1 MDNEIK
7 TSINSASSIR
17 IFGNIIVV
25 IGVVILFF
33 SQFMETSIA
42 PDYANLDIETIQ
54 NLPEK
59 VLNFDLVAQKLNY
72 LILGGMLIVIGLKLS
87 LISDKKFS
95 EIKQTNK
102 SPAPARI
109 PSRGNGIQKTGQ
121 PKTGESRENNV

>member
-1 MDNEIK
+1 MNNEIK
-7 TSINSASSIR
+7 TSSHSASSIR

-25 IGVVILFF
+25 IGVVILLF
-33 SQFMETSIA
+33 SQFMETSVP
-42 PDYANLDIETIQ
+42 PDYANLDIEIIK

-102 SPAPARI
+102 SDKATPTKNI
-109 PSRGNGIQKTGQ
+109 KEEQ
-121 PKTGESRENNV
+121 NVSEALED